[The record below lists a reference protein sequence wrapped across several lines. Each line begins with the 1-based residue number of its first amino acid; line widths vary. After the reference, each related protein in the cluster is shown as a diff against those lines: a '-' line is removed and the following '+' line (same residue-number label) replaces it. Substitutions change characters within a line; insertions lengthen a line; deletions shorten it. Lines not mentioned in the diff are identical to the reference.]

1 MAKAAKATSKA
12 EVVDLSQYR
21 ARKAPPPQ
29 EPQEPQE
36 EALQDVEWHVEL
48 ARWILA
54 RCLERPDIPQPNQRE
69 MEFLQSMMFWPG
81 LPTKRQGWWLEKLEA
96 RVLQA
101 LNRPNPPQPPAA

>member
-1 MAKAAKATSKA
+1 MSSPNRMKEEELMAKARAKPSN
-12 EVVDLSQYR
+12 VVSLEAFR
-21 ARKAPPPQ
+21 ARKAPAPQ
-29 EPQEPQE
+29 DPQE

-81 LPTKRQGWWLEKLEA
+81 LPTKRQG
-96 RVLQA
+96 
-101 LNRPNPPQPPAA
+101 